1 MLMHAILDYLRKF
14 LPGAVVSAA
23 VLAYSGRHWAIS
35 LAFGI
40 VCAALIYIGCRILY
54 ARHAGQVER
63 MRSSGNPCWR
73 VEYAGVCVGEIEDAD
88 LAMIDYQ
95 LDRDIPI
102 WTLTMMDKLKLSALM
117 FGRALIAAAA
127 IGTAALV
134 LAFMNHAE
142 SVSAVVAELA
152 AGNADSIASI
162 QALGRVAGLVLI
174 FCISVSTLVHSNSI
188 ANNTR
193 RKQVRLRRVGEK
205 IGYPLV
211 IPSEVSLVRDP
222 VSQREPTVDA
232 A

>member
-1 MLMHAILDYLRKF
+1 MHTILSYLRKF

-23 VLAYSGRHWAIS
+23 VLAYSGRHWAVS

-40 VCAALIYIGCRILY
+40 ACATLIYIGCRILY
-54 ARHAGQVER
+54 RRHAGQLER
-63 MRSSGNPCWR
+63 IRCSGERSWR
-73 VEYAGVCVGEIEDAD
+73 VEYADVCVGEIDDAD

-102 WTLTMMDKLKLSALM
+102 WTLTMMDKFKLSVLM

-142 SVSAVVAELA
+142 SVSAVLTELA

-162 QALGRVAGLVLI
+162 QALGRLAGLVLI
-174 FCISVSTLVHSNSI
+174 FCISVSTLVHSNAI

-193 RKQVRLRRVGEK
+193 RKLVRLRRIGEK
-205 IGYPLV
+205 IDYPFV
-211 IPSEVSLVRDP
+211 IPSEVSLVRKP